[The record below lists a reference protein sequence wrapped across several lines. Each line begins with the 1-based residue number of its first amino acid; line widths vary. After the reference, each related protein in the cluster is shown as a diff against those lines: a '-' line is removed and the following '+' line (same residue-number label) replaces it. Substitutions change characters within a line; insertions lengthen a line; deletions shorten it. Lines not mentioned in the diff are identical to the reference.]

1 MLGED
6 ELCLQT
12 TLWPHLPHVS
22 VLRGLKTGLPGGRGG
37 GINEEKCLLYWFY
50 REVVICVHFNMCVCD
65 NIWENLTKKTKK
77 LEIYT
82 S

>member
-22 VLRGLKTGLPGGRGG
+22 VLGGGLKTGLPGGEGG
-37 GINEEKCLLYWFY
+37 GG
-50 REVVICVHFNMCVCD
+50 
-65 NIWENLTKKTKK
+65 
-77 LEIYT
+77 
-82 S
+82 

>member
-22 VLRGLKTGLPGGRGG
+22 VLKGLKTGLPGG
-37 GINEEKCLLYWFY
+37 GIIEEKCLLYRFY